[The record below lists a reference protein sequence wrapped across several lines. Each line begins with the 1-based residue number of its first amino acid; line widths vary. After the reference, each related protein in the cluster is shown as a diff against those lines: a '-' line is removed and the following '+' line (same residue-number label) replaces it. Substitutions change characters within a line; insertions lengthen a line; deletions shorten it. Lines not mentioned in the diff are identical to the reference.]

1 MNTDRISRLS
11 NLSTKI
17 SGDSFQNL
25 LNAAIKRGFDI
36 LASMLGLIVLSPFFL
51 AIAIMVKRESPGP
64 AFYRGARIGLKGRTF
79 GILKFRTMYEHP
91 ESYRGARV
99 TARDDR
105 RITPFGR
112 WLRDTKLNELPQ
124 LWNVLTGEM
133 SLVGPRPEDPG
144 IAMNWPA
151 SARHEILSVRPG
163 ITSPASILYH
173 DEETLLSAAN
183 VMGEYF
189 KNILPDKLRL
199 DRLYVRNHSFV
210 ADLDILLWTLAILIP
225 RMANQRIPESF
236 LFAGP
241 ISRLTR
247 RHVSWFMIDLVISLA
262 SVGITGLAWRSL
274 GPINWGLEPLAI
286 LALALAVLF
295 SCVNLMAGLNRI
307 VWSRAGAADG
317 LILVL
322 SNRLTTL
329 LLHGLNHLLPLQ
341 LWKVFPPLP
350 AELITVMGALALVG
364 SLAARY
370 RLRLVSAF
378 TDRWLSSRRQRS
390 RLGER
395 ILILGAG
402 DGGQIASW
410 LLQRSKLQQ
419 AFSIVGMVDD
429 DPNTQGMRIGNCWV
443 LGGTGDLP
451 ALVRKHDVGVILFA
465 ISNVPAER
473 KQQLLK
479 LCNLPGVRLVFISD
493 ILNSVQAHLTP
504 RQPEHTSFA
513 SMGALSSQFGMSK
526 YELEK

>member
-1 MNTDRISRLS
+1 MNIDRTSQLS
-11 NLSTKI
+11 NLPAKI
-17 SGDSFQNL
+17 FGVSIQTQ
-25 LNAAIKRGFDI
+25 LNAAIKRGFDV
-36 LASMLGLIVLSPFFL
+36 LASLLGLIMLSPFFL
-51 AIAIMVKRESPGP
+51 AIALIIRRESSGP
-64 AFYRGARIGLKGRTF
+64 IFYRGPRAGRDGRPF
-79 GILKFRTMYEHP
+79 QILKFRTMYERP
-91 ESYRGARV
+91 ESYQGARI

-112 WLRDTKLNELPQ
+112 WLRETKLNELPQ
-124 LWNVLTGEM
+124 LWNVLIGEM
-133 SLVGPRPEDPG
+133 SLVGPRPEDPE
-144 IAMNWPA
+144 IARDWPEA
-151 SARHEILSVRPG
+151 AREEILSVRPG

-173 DEETLLSAAN
+173 DEEALLTAAN

-225 RMANQRIPESF
+225 RMADQHIPESF

-241 ISRLTR
+241 ISRLAR
-247 RHVSWFMIDLVISLA
+247 RHVSWFMVDLVVSLA
-262 SVGITGLAWRSL
+262 SVGITGLAWRGL
-274 GPINWGLEPLAI
+274 APINWGFEPLAV
-286 LALALAVLF
+286 LALALAMLF
-295 SCVNLMAGLNRI
+295 SCVNMMAGLHRI
-307 VWSRAGAADG
+307 VWSRADAADG

-378 TDRWLSSRRQRS
+378 ASRWLASSRKS
-390 RLGER
+390 PNLGER
-395 ILILGAG
+395 VLILGAG
-402 DGGQIASW
+402 EGGQIASW
-410 LLQRSKLQQ
+410 LLQRSRLQQ

-429 DPNTQGMRIGNCWV
+429 DPGTQGMRIGNCLV

-465 ISNVPAER
+465 ISNVPMER
-473 KQQLLK
+473 KQQLLR
-479 LCNLPGVRLVFISD
+479 LCSLPGVRLVFIGD
-493 ILNSVQAHLTP
+493 ILNSVQAHLAPKPAEPNRLAGIGLPSPQLAMRT
-504 RQPEHTSFA
+504 
-513 SMGALSSQFGMSK
+513 
-526 YELEK
+526 YELER